1 VSNFVV
7 VVLVVG
13 DDDGQG
19 IERKLICL
27 ISFSQP
33 ANMDMPCSYGYAVKF
48 RKQHGFKLIVCP
60 TPIKRPP
67 IKRPPLLGVQ

>member
-1 VSNFVV
+1 MSNFVV
-7 VVLVVG
+7 VVLVVGGG

-48 RKQHGFKLIVCP
+48 RKQHSFK
-60 TPIKRPP
+60 
-67 IKRPPLLGVQ
+67 